1 MEIEYLVL
9 AELDRGAAFS
19 PLRRIGRLAIAILLL
34 RLRLRWGSAV
44 DMPKVQGDKSG

>member
-1 MEIEYLVL
+1 MEIEYLGL

-19 PLRRIGRLAIAILLL
+19 PLRRIGRLAILLLL